1 MMTPEQHNKYLG
13 IAHLAYG
20 AFYCLFIALMM
31 IFMGAMIFTVPPQ
44 GAAGPPVGFF
54 LLAMGFMTVFHSL
67 FIIPSF
73 VASYALLKRRRWA
86 KTAAIVAGVLA
97 AMFFP
102 IGTAVCVY
110 TFWFL
115 FSEPG
120 KLLYDKPSLALPPQP
135 PVFAD
140 AMKTV
145 QRAPQY
151 IPPFNPPDW
160 R

>member
-1 MMTPEQHNKYLG
+1 MTPEQHNKYLG
-13 IAHLAYG
+13 FAHLAYG
-20 AFYCLFIALMM
+20 AFYCLFIVLMM
-31 IFMGAMIFTVPPQ
+31 VFMGMLLFTIPSRGANEPP
-44 GAAGPPVGFF
+44 AGVFVVM
-54 LLAMGFMTVFHSL
+54 MGFMTVFYSL

-73 VASYALLKRRRWA
+73 VACYALLKRKRWA
-86 KTAAIVAGVLA
+86 KTASIIAGVTA

-135 PVFAD
+135 PIFAD
-140 AMKTV
+140 AIETR
-145 QRAPQY
+145 QREPQY
-151 IPPFNPPDW
+151 RAPFNPPDW